1 MLNPT
6 AQNFTYWN
14 ETYGSLAEFVVQCPY
29 TEYWQETITDVVD
42 KLVTFYG
49 MDGVYIDQIAAADP
63 KSCYDPTHNHS
74 IGGGNHWQVGN
85 NKMLATAQKKMGSN
99 HIIMTEGQQEFY
111 LGNADIFLT
120 LGNFDQFPHF
130 A

>member
-1 MLNPT
+1 
-6 AQNFTYWN
+6 
-14 ETYGSLAEFVVQCPY
+14 
-29 TEYWQETITDVVD
+29 
-42 KLVTFYG
+42 

-85 NKMLATAQKKMGSN
+85 NKMLATAQKKMGNN

-120 LGNFDQFPHF
+120 LGNFDKFPHF
-130 A
+130 AQAMANESEQVPAHQVIYGGYNLYAGALFGKDDFPNPN